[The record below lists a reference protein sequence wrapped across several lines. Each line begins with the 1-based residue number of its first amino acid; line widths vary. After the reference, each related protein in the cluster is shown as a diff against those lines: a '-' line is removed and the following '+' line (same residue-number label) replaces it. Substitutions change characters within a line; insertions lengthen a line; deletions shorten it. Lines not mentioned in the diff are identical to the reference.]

1 MSRAS
6 RHPVPQGF
14 PRRPNMTSADVA
26 DQVIRFVASG
36 PIDVITVILANARE
50 RWPGMDETDRQ
61 RVRDMLRVVGP
72 FRRRM
77 VRGWLTQEVMEEW
90 QGFADWVEGQP

>member
-1 MSRAS
+1 MKRTSRPAI
-6 RHPVPQGF
+6 PKDF
-14 PRRPNMTSADVA
+14 PLRPNMTSADVA

-36 PIDVITVILANARE
+36 PIDLVRVILANARE

-72 FRRRM
+72 FRRTM

-90 QGFADWVEGQP
+90 QGFADWVGEQP